1 MPLDNF
7 NYSVSIDCVI
17 FGYDT
22 TDLKVLLIKRG
33 EAPYL
38 NYWALPGDLIKEK
51 ENIDDAVS
59 RVLKDLTGLSN
70 VYMDQVKTF
79 GDVGRHPLG
88 RVFTVAYFSLLK
100 IEDYQLNPSSFAME
114 AKWHSVK
121 RVGELAFDHKK
132 IFATCKQE
140 LVNSV
145 KVKPIG
151 FELLPEAFT
160 LTELQNLYETIF
172 QTTFDTRNFRKKI
185 HSVGLLTETGELQ
198 KSVSHRP
205 AKLYRF
211 DKANYKK
218 LIKSGYNFEI

>member
-1 MPLDNF
+1 MSQDNF

-33 EAPYL
+33 EDPYC
-38 NYWALPGDLIKEK
+38 NYWALPGDLIKPK
-51 ENIDDAVS
+51 EDIDDSVS
-59 RVLKDLTGLSN
+59 RVLKDLTGLSE
-70 VYMDQVKTF
+70 VYMNQVKTF

-100 IEDYQLNPSSFAME
+100 IGDYQLNPSSFATE
-114 AKWHSVK
+114 AEWHSVS
-121 RVGELAFDHKK
+121 RIGELAFDHNK

-151 FELLPEAFT
+151 FELLPEEFT
-160 LTELQNLYETIF
+160 LTELQNLYETIL
-172 QTTFDTRNFRKKI
+172 QKTFDTRNFRKKI
-185 HSVGLLTETGELQ
+185 HAVGVLTDTGNSQ
-198 KSVSHRP
+198 RSVSHRP

-211 DKANYKK
+211 DQEKYMELKRV
-218 LIKSGYNFEI
+218 GYSFEI